1 MVSAIGGSGHPNLTV
16 PRQLMMLW
24 TAPGLRHRSAIVVA
38 LEARATKEVK
48 PLPMWKLE
56 L

>member
-1 MVSAIGGSGHPNLTV
+1 MATSFR
-16 PRQLMMLW
+16 PRVLAA
-24 TAPGLRHRSAIVVA
+24 TDDNARVA

-48 PLPMWKLE
+48 PLSMWKVE